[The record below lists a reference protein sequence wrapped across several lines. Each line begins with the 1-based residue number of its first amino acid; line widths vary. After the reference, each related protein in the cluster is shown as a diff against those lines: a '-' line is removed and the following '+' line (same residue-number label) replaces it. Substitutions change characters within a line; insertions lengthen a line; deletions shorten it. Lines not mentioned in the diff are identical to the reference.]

1 MGLAIKKINLTHA
14 KIYIYICIY
23 IYTHTNAH
31 ILAFNLT
38 LHSLIL
44 PSRALHGIN
53 CGHFSDIVPG
63 ILSDI
68 CFGKFPLAFYL
79 PVALILTCYLA
90 DLADI
95 LSPVYSS
102 RFQVIAPFLR
112 RISVE
117 HIKIENSSKRR
128 LSCGSSIAKEWAS
141 KPTHSWEPLCQS
153 LEDEL

>member
-1 MGLAIKKINLTHA
+1 MPR
-14 KIYIYICIY
+14 YIY
-23 IYTHTNAH
+23 IYTHKHKCTSC
-31 ILAFNLT
+31 IEYDI
-38 LHSLIL
+38 HSLIL

-79 PVALILTCYLA
+79 PVAFVLTCYLA
-90 DLADI
+90 DLEDT